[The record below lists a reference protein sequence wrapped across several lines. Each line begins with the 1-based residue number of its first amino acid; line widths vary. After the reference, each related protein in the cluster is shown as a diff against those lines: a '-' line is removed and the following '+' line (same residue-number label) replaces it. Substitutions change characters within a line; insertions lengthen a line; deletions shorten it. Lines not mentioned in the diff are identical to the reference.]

1 MLSSQDAEIIKIWTE
16 KYPNPHTRYCYA
28 TDSERLLNYA
38 KKPLSGI
45 TLADLQAFAESLTN
59 LGLAPISRVR
69 VLAAAKSLF
78 GFAFRM
84 RHVTINPAA
93 ELALPRYEV
102 RLAERILGEEDV
114 RRMLAADIELRDR
127 NLLQVLYI
135 GGLRVG
141 EACNL
146 RWRNVR
152 PHGDSGQVTVY
163 GKGGRTR
170 SIVLPTP
177 VWSDLISLRGSAGAE
192 EPVFPSRTG
201 RVLDRGRV
209 RRIVLQTAQA
219 AGIREPVS
227 PHWLRHAHA
236 SHALDHGAPIHL
248 VQATL
253 GHRSVATTS
262 AYLHARPG
270 DSSARFLATKKFLPK
285 SVKSALPLQR
295 TGVMDVHDRKR
306 GTRRFKMKTFTID
319 EQNNITAFGSYE
331 EAAAATSTPFDSFGT
346 EKELA
351 GLIAAWPAER
361 GAAIWKS
368 LPGVTS
374 VKGFKSSK
382 AAATGIWKRIQG
394 LGSPE
399 KAKAEASAPKAARNA
414 TGGARAAKGAPATAR
429 ATKKTRPA
437 KNAPKAQKAAKG
449 RRIAGPREG
458 SKTAQVVAMLQRKG
472 GATLAEI
479 MEKMGWRKH
488 TVRGFVAGPVKKAG
502 HSVESFK
509 PEGGERTY
517 RINPK

>member
-1 MLSSQDAEIIKIWTE
+1 MLSSQDAEIIKIWTD
-16 KYPNPHTRYCYA
+16 KYPSPHTRYCYA

-38 KKPLSGI
+38 KKPLSDI

-114 RRMLAADIELRDR
+114 QRMLAADIEPRDR
-127 NLLQVLYI
+127 NLLQVLYAA
-135 GGLRVG
+135 GLRVG
-141 EACNL
+141 EVCHL
-146 RWRNVR
+146 CWRNVR

-219 AGIREPVS
+219 AGIREPIS

-253 GHRSVATTS
+253 GHSSVATTS

-270 DSSARFLATKKFLPK
+270 DSSARFLATETFLPK
-285 SVKSALPLQR
+285 SVKSALPLQHTR
-295 TGVMDVHDRKR
+295 VMDVM
-306 GTRRFKMKTFTID
+306 T
-319 EQNNITAFGSYE
+319 
-331 EAAAATSTPFDSFGT
+331 AAAAAKGDLIMTSNAEEQATT
-346 EKELA
+346 EA
-351 GLIAAWPAER
+351 
-361 GAAIWKS
+361 
-368 LPGVTS
+368 T
-374 VKGFKSSK
+374 
-382 AAATGIWKRIQG
+382 AAAPAPTANNPKPKAVKKANAAPRAPRVAPG
-394 LGSPE
+394 
-399 KAKAEASAPKAARNA
+399 KAKASKKATPAKKAPK
-414 TGGARAAKGAPATAR
+414 GAKGA
-429 ATKKTRPA
+429 KPA
-437 KNAPKAQKAAKG
+437 KG
-449 RRIAGPREG
+449 ETGPRNG
-458 SKTAQVVAMLQRKG
+458 SKTETIMALLKRPD
-472 GATLAEI
+472 GATLKEI
-479 MEKMGWRKH
+479 MKATGWQAH
-488 TVRGFVAGPVKKAG
+488 SVRGFVSGTLTKKMDLPVA
-502 HSVESFK
+502 SFK
-509 PEGGERTY
+509 NEAGERAY
-517 RINPK
+517 RIEK